1 MNASFDLVKMK
12 TKPFYILNFAVT
24 KLNMRFIFA
33 LILFQLFT
41 LISAQTAP
49 PTENAIVKESVQLDN
64 AYKAND
70 EYAIAKSY
78 EQLGNEYLKNGNYL
92 KAEEFYTK
100 AKLLYEKLKKKQD
113 KSRVSRLLAKSQ
125 EAQNKISQA
134 IKNYG
139 DAGNNSIPVAETPA
153 TNPIETSTEDV
164 EKQIPDKKDIN
175 GKLKKEE
182 SEFGYINKINLN
194 DANRLK
200 DNSNLDK
207 NIDLLENN
215 IKLLENEKAKN
226 PSIKSELGEAYQQLA
241 NIQIQQNNIPQAIE
255 SFNSAYNI
263 STTATGA
270 SSIGN
275 QLTDV
280 YVSSGQYDEAIKVQ
294 KKILERKDIQQNTD
308 LKIKQ
313 IQNLAEVY
321 LKNDNDEKAL
331 LLLQES
337 YDLSIKNH
345 KTKASKD
352 CIEAMAIIYQKRGN
366 TQKIIS
372 LYKQYLSNLEELIKN
387 DVDIVDT
394 KLIAIT
400 EEKIAQLEAEKKL
413 KDQLIRKK
421 NTFNYVLIFASTI
434 LFGLLLF
441 IIKTLNSI
449 KVKNKKIE
457 LQSLRREMNPH
468 FVFNSLNSI
477 NNYIAQ
483 NDELAANKYLS
494 AYSNL
499 MRSTM
504 ENSNKDFISLST
516 ELQLLKRYLDLEQ
529 LRFLDK
535 FNYTITVDENI
546 DCDTTEIPNMLVQPQ
561 VENAIWHGLRYK
573 ETKGLLQLS
582 FVLHDKQLLVKIQDD
597 GIGFTKSQLLK
608 TKNQQSHNSI
618 GIKNTLNRI
627 TLLNELYNK
636 KITYNSTELLKP
648 NEGTMVKICFD
659 I

>member
-1 MNASFDLVKMK
+1 
-12 TKPFYILNFAVT
+12 
-24 KLNMRFIFA
+24 MRFIIT
-33 LILFQLFT
+33 LILFQLLT
-41 LISAQTAP
+41 VIVAQTAP
-49 PTENAIVKESVQLDN
+49 PKENAIVKESVQLDN
-64 AYKAND
+64 AYKTND
-70 EYAIAKSY
+70 EYAMAKSY

-92 KAEEFYTK
+92 KAEEFYAK
-100 AKLLYEKLKKKQD
+100 AKLIYEKLKKKQD

-134 IKNYG
+134 IQNYE
-139 DAGNNSIPVAETPA
+139 DAGRDDFGIAETPSS
-153 TNPIETSTEDV
+153 NSNESNIEDI
-164 EKQIPDKKDIN
+164 EKPTTDKKDIN
-175 GKLKKEE
+175 GKLKQETA
-182 SEFGYINKINLN
+182 FGYFNQINLN
-194 DANRLK
+194 DVNRLK
-200 DNSNLDK
+200 NNSNLDK
-207 NIDLLENN
+207 NVDLLENN
-215 IKLLENEKAKN
+215 IKLLEDEKAKN
-226 PSIKSELGEAYQQLA
+226 PSIQTELGETYQQLG
-241 NIQIQQNNIPQAIE
+241 NIQMQQNNIPQAIE
-255 SFNSAYNI
+255 SYNNAYNTSI
-263 STTATGA
+263 TASGA

-275 QLTDV
+275 QLTNV
-280 YVSSGQYDEAIKVQ
+280 YISTGQFDEAIKVQ

-313 IQNLAEVY
+313 IQNLADVY
-321 LKNDNDEKAL
+321 LKNDDDEKAL

-337 YDLSIKNH
+337 YDIAIKNH

-372 LYKQYLSNLEELIKN
+372 LYKQYLSNLEDLINN

-434 LFGLLLF
+434 LLGLLLF

-449 KVKNKKIE
+449 KIKNKKIE

-516 ELQLLKRYLDLEQ
+516 ELELLKRYLDLEQ
-529 LRFLDK
+529 LRFSDK
-535 FNYTITVDENI
+535 FSYTISVDENI
-546 DCDTTEIPNMLVQPQ
+546 DCDTTEIPNMLIQPQ

-573 ETKGLLQLS
+573 ETKGLLQLD
-582 FVLHDKQLLVKIQDD
+582 FVLHNKQLLVKIQDD

-618 GIKNTLNRI
+618 GIKNTQNRI
-627 TLLNELYNK
+627 TLLNNLYSKNISYK
-636 KITYNSTELLKP
+636 TTELLPP
-648 NEGTMVKICFD
+648 NEGTVVKISFD

>member
-1 MNASFDLVKMK
+1 VNASFDLVKIK

-24 KLNMRFIFA
+24 KLNMRFIIT
-33 LILFQLFT
+33 LILFQLLT
-41 LISAQTAP
+41 VIVAQTAP
-49 PTENAIVKESVQLDN
+49 PKENAIVKESVQLDN
-64 AYKAND
+64 AYKTND

-92 KAEEFYTK
+92 KAEEFYAK
-100 AKLLYEKLKKKQD
+100 AKLIYEKLKKKQD

-134 IKNYG
+134 IQNYE
-139 DAGNNSIPVAETPA
+139 DAGSDDFGIAETPSS
-153 TNPIETSTEDV
+153 NSNESNIEDIQKPTT
-164 EKQIPDKKDIN
+164 DKKDIN
-175 GKLKKEE
+175 GKLKQETA
-182 SEFGYINKINLN
+182 FGYFNQINLN
-194 DANRLK
+194 DVNRLK
-200 DNSNLDK
+200 NNSNLDK
-207 NIDLLENN
+207 NVDLLENN
-215 IKLLENEKAKN
+215 IKLLEDEKAKN
-226 PSIKSELGEAYQQLA
+226 PSIQTELGETYQQLG
-241 NIQIQQNNIPQAIE
+241 NIQMQQNNIPQAIE
-255 SFNSAYNI
+255 SYNNAYNTSI
-263 STTATGA
+263 TASGA

-275 QLTDV
+275 QLTNV
-280 YVSSGQYDEAIKVQ
+280 YISTGQFDEAIKVQ

-313 IQNLAEVY
+313 IQNLADVY
-321 LKNDNDEKAL
+321 LKNDDDEKAL

-337 YDLSIKNH
+337 YDIAIKNH

-372 LYKQYLSNLEELIKN
+372 LYKQYLSNLEDLINN
-387 DVDIVDT
+387 DVEIVDS

-434 LFGLLLF
+434 LLGLLLF

-449 KVKNKKIE
+449 KIKNKKIE

-516 ELQLLKRYLDLEQ
+516 ELELLKRYLDLEQ
-529 LRFLDK
+529 LRFSDK
-535 FNYTITVDENI
+535 FSYTISVDENI
-546 DCDTTEIPNMLVQPQ
+546 DCDTIEIPNMLIQPQ

-573 ETKGLLQLS
+573 ETKGLLQLD
-582 FVLHDKQLLVKIQDD
+582 FVLHNKQLLIKIEDD

-618 GIKNTLNRI
+618 GIKNTKNRI
-627 TLLNELYNK
+627 TLLNNLYSKNISYK
-636 KITYNSTELLKP
+636 TTELLTP
-648 NEGTMVKICFD
+648 NEGTVVKISFD

>member
-1 MNASFDLVKMK
+1 
-12 TKPFYILNFAVT
+12 
-24 KLNMRFIFA
+24 MRFIIT
-33 LILFQLFT
+33 LILFQLLT
-41 LISAQTAP
+41 VVVAQTAP
-49 PTENAIVKESVQLDN
+49 PKENAIVKESVQLDN
-64 AYKAND
+64 AYKTND

-92 KAEEFYTK
+92 KAEEFYAK
-100 AKLLYEKLKKKQD
+100 AKLIYEKLKKKQD

-134 IKNYG
+134 IQNYE
-139 DAGNNSIPVAETPA
+139 DAGSDDFGIAETPSS
-153 TNPIETSTEDV
+153 NSNESNIEDI
-164 EKQIPDKKDIN
+164 EKPTTDKKDIN
-175 GKLKKEE
+175 GKLKQETA
-182 SEFGYINKINLN
+182 FGYFNQINLN
-194 DANRLK
+194 DVNRLK
-200 DNSNLDK
+200 NNSNLDK
-207 NIDLLENN
+207 NVDLLENN
-215 IKLLENEKAKN
+215 IKLLEDEKAKN
-226 PSIKSELGEAYQQLA
+226 PSIQTELGETYQQLG
-241 NIQIQQNNIPQAIE
+241 NIQMQQNNIPQAIE
-255 SFNSAYNI
+255 SYNNAYNTSI
-263 STTATGA
+263 TASGA

-275 QLTDV
+275 QLTNV
-280 YVSSGQYDEAIKVQ
+280 YISTGQFDEAIKVQ

-313 IQNLAEVY
+313 IQNLADVY
-321 LKNDNDEKAL
+321 LKNDDDEKAL

-337 YDLSIKNH
+337 YDIAIKNH

-372 LYKQYLSNLEELIKN
+372 LYKQYLSNLEDLINN
-387 DVDIVDT
+387 DVEIVDS

-434 LFGLLLF
+434 LLGLLLF

-449 KVKNKKIE
+449 KIKNKKIE

-516 ELQLLKRYLDLEQ
+516 ELELLKRYLDLEQ
-529 LRFLDK
+529 LRFSDK
-535 FNYTITVDENI
+535 FSYTISVDENI
-546 DCDTTEIPNMLVQPQ
+546 DCDTIEIPNMLIQPQ

-573 ETKGLLQLS
+573 ETKGLLQLD
-582 FVLHDKQLLVKIQDD
+582 FVLHNKQLLIKIEDD

-618 GIKNTLNRI
+618 GIKNTKNRI
-627 TLLNELYNK
+627 TLLNNLYSKNISYK
-636 KITYNSTELLKP
+636 TTELLTP
-648 NEGTMVKICFD
+648 NEGTVVKISFD

>member
-1 MNASFDLVKMK
+1 
-12 TKPFYILNFAVT
+12 
-24 KLNMRFIFA
+24 MRFIIT
-33 LILFQLFT
+33 LILFQLLT
-41 LISAQTAP
+41 VIVAQTAP
-49 PTENAIVKESVQLDN
+49 PKENAIVKESVQLDN
-64 AYKAND
+64 AYKTND
-70 EYAIAKSY
+70 EYAMAKSY

-92 KAEEFYTK
+92 KAEEFYAK
-100 AKLLYEKLKKKQD
+100 AKLIYEKLKKKQD

-134 IKNYG
+134 IQNYE
-139 DAGNNSIPVAETPA
+139 DAGSDDFGIAETPSS
-153 TNPIETSTEDV
+153 NSNESNIEDI
-164 EKQIPDKKDIN
+164 EKPTTDKKDIN
-175 GKLKKEE
+175 GKLKQETA
-182 SEFGYINKINLN
+182 FGYFNQINLN
-194 DANRLK
+194 DVNRLK
-200 DNSNLDK
+200 NNSNLDK
-207 NIDLLENN
+207 NVDLLENN
-215 IKLLENEKAKN
+215 IKLLEDEKAKN
-226 PSIKSELGEAYQQLA
+226 PSIQTELGETYQQLG
-241 NIQIQQNNIPQAIE
+241 NIQMQQNNIPQAIE
-255 SFNSAYNI
+255 SYNNAYNTSI
-263 STTATGA
+263 TASGA

-275 QLTDV
+275 QLTNV
-280 YVSSGQYDEAIKVQ
+280 YISTGQFDEAIKVQ

-313 IQNLAEVY
+313 IQNLADVY
-321 LKNDNDEKAL
+321 LKNDDDEKAL

-337 YDLSIKNH
+337 YDIAIKNH

-372 LYKQYLSNLEELIKN
+372 LYKQYLSNLEDLIKN
-387 DVDIVDT
+387 DVEIVDT

-434 LFGLLLF
+434 LLGLLLF

-449 KVKNKKIE
+449 KIKNKKIE

-516 ELQLLKRYLDLEQ
+516 ELELLKRYLDLEQ
-529 LRFLDK
+529 LRFSDK
-535 FNYTITVDENI
+535 FSYTISVDENI
-546 DCDTTEIPNMLVQPQ
+546 DCDTIEIPNMLIQPQ

-573 ETKGLLQLS
+573 ETKGLLQLD
-582 FVLHDKQLLVKIQDD
+582 FVLHNKQLLIKIEDD

-618 GIKNTLNRI
+618 GIKNTKNRI
-627 TLLNELYNK
+627 TLLNNLYSKNISYK
-636 KITYNSTELLKP
+636 TTELLPP
-648 NEGTMVKICFD
+648 NEGTVVKISFD

>member
-1 MNASFDLVKMK
+1 
-12 TKPFYILNFAVT
+12 
-24 KLNMRFIFA
+24 MRFIIT
-33 LILFQLFT
+33 LILFQLLT
-41 LISAQTAP
+41 VIVAQTAP
-49 PTENAIVKESVQLDN
+49 PKENAIVKESVQLDN
-64 AYKAND
+64 AYKTND

-92 KAEEFYTK
+92 KAEEFYAK
-100 AKLLYEKLKKKQD
+100 AKLIYEKLKKKQD

-134 IKNYG
+134 IQNYE
-139 DAGNNSIPVAETPA
+139 DAGSDDFGIAETPSS
-153 TNPIETSTEDV
+153 NSNESNIEDI
-164 EKQIPDKKDIN
+164 EKPTTDKKDIN
-175 GKLKKEE
+175 GKLKQETA
-182 SEFGYINKINLN
+182 FGYFNQINLN
-194 DANRLK
+194 DVNRLK
-200 DNSNLDK
+200 NNSNLDK
-207 NIDLLENN
+207 NVDLLENN
-215 IKLLENEKAKN
+215 IKLLEDEKAKN
-226 PSIKSELGEAYQQLA
+226 PSIQTELGETYQQLG
-241 NIQIQQNNIPQAIE
+241 NIQMQQNNIPQAIE
-255 SFNSAYNI
+255 SYNNAYNTSI
-263 STTATGA
+263 TASGA

-275 QLTDV
+275 QLTNV
-280 YVSSGQYDEAIKVQ
+280 YISTGQFDEAIKVQ

-313 IQNLAEVY
+313 IQNLADVY
-321 LKNDNDEKAL
+321 LKNDDDEKAL

-337 YDLSIKNH
+337 YDIAIKNH

-372 LYKQYLSNLEELIKN
+372 LYKQYLSNLEDLINN
-387 DVDIVDT
+387 DVEIVDS

-434 LFGLLLF
+434 LLGLLLF

-449 KVKNKKIE
+449 KIKNKKIE

-516 ELQLLKRYLDLEQ
+516 ELELLKRYLDLEQ
-529 LRFLDK
+529 LRFSDK
-535 FNYTITVDENI
+535 FSYTISVDENI
-546 DCDTTEIPNMLVQPQ
+546 DCDTIEIPNMLIQPQ

-573 ETKGLLQLS
+573 ETKGLLQLD
-582 FVLHDKQLLVKIQDD
+582 FVLHNKQLLIKIEDD

-618 GIKNTLNRI
+618 GIKNTKNRI
-627 TLLNELYNK
+627 TLLNNLYSKNISNK
-636 KITYNSTELLKP
+636 TTELLPP
-648 NEGTMVKICFD
+648 NEGTVVKISFD

>member
-1 MNASFDLVKMK
+1 
-12 TKPFYILNFAVT
+12 
-24 KLNMRFIFA
+24 MRFIIT
-33 LILFQLFT
+33 LILFQL
-41 LISAQTAP
+41 LIVVVAQTAP
-49 PTENAIVKESVQLDN
+49 PKENAIVKESVQLDN
-64 AYKAND
+64 AYKTND

-92 KAEEFYTK
+92 KAEEFYAK
-100 AKLLYEKLKKKQD
+100 AKLIYEKLKKKQD

-134 IKNYG
+134 IQNYE
-139 DAGNNSIPVAETPA
+139 DAGSDDFGIAETPSS
-153 TNPIETSTEDV
+153 NSNESNIEDI
-164 EKQIPDKKDIN
+164 EKPTTDKKDIN
-175 GKLKKEE
+175 GKLKQETA
-182 SEFGYINKINLN
+182 FGYFNQINLN
-194 DANRLK
+194 DVNRLK
-200 DNSNLDK
+200 NNSNLDK
-207 NIDLLENN
+207 NVDLLENN
-215 IKLLENEKAKN
+215 IKLLEDEKAKN
-226 PSIKSELGEAYQQLA
+226 PSIQTELGETYQQLG
-241 NIQIQQNNIPQAIE
+241 NIQMQQNNIPQAIE
-255 SFNSAYNI
+255 SYNNAYNTSI
-263 STTATGA
+263 TASGA

-275 QLTDV
+275 QLTNV
-280 YVSSGQYDEAIKVQ
+280 YISTGQFDEAIKVQ

-313 IQNLAEVY
+313 IQNLADVY
-321 LKNDNDEKAL
+321 LKNDDDEKAL

-337 YDLSIKNH
+337 YDIAIKNH

-372 LYKQYLSNLEELIKN
+372 LYKQYLSNLEDLINN
-387 DVDIVDT
+387 DVEIVDS

-434 LFGLLLF
+434 LLGLLLF

-449 KVKNKKIE
+449 KIKNKKIE

-516 ELQLLKRYLDLEQ
+516 ELELLKRYLDLEQ
-529 LRFLDK
+529 LRFSDK
-535 FNYTITVDENI
+535 FSYTISVDENI
-546 DCDTTEIPNMLVQPQ
+546 DCDTIEIPNMLIQPQ

-573 ETKGLLQLS
+573 ETKGLLQLD
-582 FVLHDKQLLVKIQDD
+582 FVLHNKQLLIKIEDD

-618 GIKNTLNRI
+618 GIKNTKNRI
-627 TLLNELYNK
+627 TLLNNLYSKNISYK
-636 KITYNSTELLKP
+636 TTELLTP
-648 NEGTMVKICFD
+648 NEGTVVKISFD

>member
-1 MNASFDLVKMK
+1 
-12 TKPFYILNFAVT
+12 
-24 KLNMRFIFA
+24 MRFIIT
-33 LILFQLFT
+33 LILFQLLT
-41 LISAQTAP
+41 VVVAQTAP
-49 PTENAIVKESVQLDN
+49 PKENAIVKESVQLDN
-64 AYKAND
+64 AYKTND

-92 KAEEFYTK
+92 KAEEFYAK
-100 AKLLYEKLKKKQD
+100 AKLIYEKLKKKQD

-134 IKNYG
+134 IQNYE
-139 DAGNNSIPVAETPA
+139 DAGSDDFGIAETPSS
-153 TNPIETSTEDV
+153 NSNESNIEDI
-164 EKQIPDKKDIN
+164 EKPTTDKKDIN
-175 GKLKKEE
+175 GKLKQETA
-182 SEFGYINKINLN
+182 FGYFNQINLN
-194 DANRLK
+194 DVNRLK
-200 DNSNLDK
+200 NNSNLDK
-207 NIDLLENN
+207 NVDLLENN
-215 IKLLENEKAKN
+215 IKLLEDEKAKN
-226 PSIKSELGEAYQQLA
+226 PSIQTELGETYQQLG
-241 NIQIQQNNIPQAIE
+241 NIQMQQNNIPQAIE
-255 SFNSAYNI
+255 SYNNAYNTSI
-263 STTATGA
+263 TASGA

-275 QLTDV
+275 QLTNV
-280 YVSSGQYDEAIKVQ
+280 YISTGQFDEAIKVQ

-313 IQNLAEVY
+313 IQNLADVY
-321 LKNDNDEKAL
+321 LKNDDDEKAL

-337 YDLSIKNH
+337 YDIAIKNH

-372 LYKQYLSNLEELIKN
+372 LYKQYLSNLEDLINN
-387 DVDIVDT
+387 DVEIVDT

-434 LFGLLLF
+434 LLGLLLF

-449 KVKNKKIE
+449 KIKNKKIE

-516 ELQLLKRYLDLEQ
+516 ELELLKRYLDLEQ
-529 LRFLDK
+529 LRFSDK
-535 FNYTITVDENI
+535 FSYTISVDENI
-546 DCDTTEIPNMLVQPQ
+546 DCDTIEIPNMLIQPQ

-573 ETKGLLQLS
+573 ETKGLLQLD
-582 FVLHDKQLLVKIQDD
+582 FVLHNKQLLIKIEDD

-618 GIKNTLNRI
+618 GIKNTQNRI
-627 TLLNELYNK
+627 TLLNNLYSKNISYK
-636 KITYNSTELLKP
+636 TTELLPP
-648 NEGTMVKICFD
+648 NEGTVVKISFD

>member
-1 MNASFDLVKMK
+1 
-12 TKPFYILNFAVT
+12 
-24 KLNMRFIFA
+24 MRFIIT
-33 LILFQLFT
+33 LILFQL
-41 LISAQTAP
+41 LIVVVAQTAP
-49 PTENAIVKESVQLDN
+49 PKENAIVKESVQLDN
-64 AYKAND
+64 AYKTND

-92 KAEEFYTK
+92 KAEEFYAK
-100 AKLLYEKLKKKQD
+100 AKLIYEKLKKKQD

-134 IKNYG
+134 IQNYE
-139 DAGNNSIPVAETPA
+139 DAGSDDFGIAETPSS
-153 TNPIETSTEDV
+153 NSNESNIEDIQKPTT
-164 EKQIPDKKDIN
+164 DKKDIN
-175 GKLKKEE
+175 GKLKQETA
-182 SEFGYINKINLN
+182 FGYFNQINLN
-194 DANRLK
+194 DVNRLK
-200 DNSNLDK
+200 NNSNLDK
-207 NIDLLENN
+207 NVDLLENN
-215 IKLLENEKAKN
+215 IKLLEDEKAKN
-226 PSIKSELGEAYQQLA
+226 PSIQTELGETYQQLG
-241 NIQIQQNNIPQAIE
+241 NIQMQQNNIPQAIE
-255 SFNSAYNI
+255 SYNNAYNTSI
-263 STTATGA
+263 TASGA

-275 QLTDV
+275 QLTNV
-280 YVSSGQYDEAIKVQ
+280 YISTGQFDEAIKVQ

-313 IQNLAEVY
+313 IQNLADVY
-321 LKNDNDEKAL
+321 LKNDDDEKAL

-337 YDLSIKNH
+337 YDIAIKNH

-372 LYKQYLSNLEELIKN
+372 LYKQYLSNLEDLINN
-387 DVDIVDT
+387 DVEIVDS

-434 LFGLLLF
+434 LLGLLLF

-449 KVKNKKIE
+449 KIKNKKIE

-516 ELQLLKRYLDLEQ
+516 ELELLKRYLDLEQ
-529 LRFLDK
+529 LRFSDK
-535 FNYTITVDENI
+535 FSYTISVDENI
-546 DCDTTEIPNMLVQPQ
+546 DCDTIEIPNMLIQPQ

-573 ETKGLLQLS
+573 ETKGLLQLD
-582 FVLHDKQLLVKIQDD
+582 FVLHNKQLLIKIEDD

-618 GIKNTLNRI
+618 GIKNTKNRI
-627 TLLNELYNK
+627 TLLNNLYSKNISYK
-636 KITYNSTELLKP
+636 TTELLTP
-648 NEGTMVKICFD
+648 NEGTVVKISFD

>member
-1 MNASFDLVKMK
+1 
-12 TKPFYILNFAVT
+12 
-24 KLNMRFIFA
+24 MRFIIT
-33 LILFQLFT
+33 LILFQLLT
-41 LISAQTAP
+41 VIVAQTAP
-49 PTENAIVKESVQLDN
+49 PKENAIVKESVQLDN
-64 AYKAND
+64 AYKTND

-92 KAEEFYTK
+92 KAEEFYAK
-100 AKLLYEKLKKKQD
+100 AKLIYEKLKKKQD

-134 IKNYG
+134 IQNYE
-139 DAGNNSIPVAETPA
+139 DAGSDDFGIAETPSS
-153 TNPIETSTEDV
+153 NSNESNIEDI
-164 EKQIPDKKDIN
+164 EKPTTDKKDIN
-175 GKLKKEE
+175 GKLKQETA
-182 SEFGYINKINLN
+182 FGYFNQINLN
-194 DANRLK
+194 DVNRLK
-200 DNSNLDK
+200 NNSNLDK
-207 NIDLLENN
+207 NVDLLENN
-215 IKLLENEKAKN
+215 IKLLEDEKAKN
-226 PSIKSELGEAYQQLA
+226 PSIQTELGETYQQLG
-241 NIQIQQNNIPQAIE
+241 NIQMQQNNIPQAIE
-255 SFNSAYNI
+255 SYNNAYNTSI
-263 STTATGA
+263 TASGA

-275 QLTDV
+275 QLTNV
-280 YVSSGQYDEAIKVQ
+280 YISTGQFDEAIKVQ

-313 IQNLAEVY
+313 IQNLADVY
-321 LKNDNDEKAL
+321 LKNDDDEKAL

-337 YDLSIKNH
+337 YDIAIKNH

-352 CIEAMAIIYQKRGN
+352 CIEAMAVIYQKRGN

-372 LYKQYLSNLEELIKN
+372 LYKQYLSNLEDLINN
-387 DVDIVDT
+387 DVEIVDS

-434 LFGLLLF
+434 LLGLLLF

-449 KVKNKKIE
+449 KIKNKKIE

-516 ELQLLKRYLDLEQ
+516 ELELLKRYLDLEQ
-529 LRFLDK
+529 LRFSDK
-535 FNYTITVDENI
+535 FSYTISVDENI
-546 DCDTTEIPNMLVQPQ
+546 DCDTIEIPNMLIQPQ

-573 ETKGLLQLS
+573 ETKGLLQLD
-582 FVLHDKQLLVKIQDD
+582 FVLHNKQLLIKIEDD

-618 GIKNTLNRI
+618 GIKNTKNRV
-627 TLLNELYNK
+627 TLLNNLYSKNISYK
-636 KITYNSTELLKP
+636 TTELLPP
-648 NEGTMVKICFD
+648 NEGTVVKISFD

>member
-1 MNASFDLVKMK
+1 
-12 TKPFYILNFAVT
+12 
-24 KLNMRFIFA
+24 MRFIIT
-33 LILFQLFT
+33 LILFQLLT
-41 LISAQTAP
+41 VIVAQTAP
-49 PTENAIVKESVQLDN
+49 PKENAIVKESVQLDN
-64 AYKAND
+64 AYKTND

-92 KAEEFYTK
+92 KAEEFYAK
-100 AKLLYEKLKKKQD
+100 AKSIYEKLKKKQD

-134 IKNYG
+134 IQNYE
-139 DAGNNSIPVAETPA
+139 DAGSDDFGIAETPSSNSNESNIEDIE
-153 TNPIETSTEDV
+153 NPTT
-164 EKQIPDKKDIN
+164 DKKDIN
-175 GKLKKEE
+175 GKLKQETA
-182 SEFGYINKINLN
+182 FGYFNQINLN
-194 DANRLK
+194 DVNRLK
-200 DNSNLDK
+200 NNSNLDK
-207 NIDLLENN
+207 NVDLLENN
-215 IKLLENEKAKN
+215 IKLLEDEKAKN
-226 PSIKSELGEAYQQLA
+226 PSIQTELGETYQQLG
-241 NIQIQQNNIPQAIE
+241 NIQMQQNNIPQAIE
-255 SFNSAYNI
+255 SYNNAYNTSI
-263 STTATGA
+263 TASGA

-275 QLTDV
+275 QLTNV
-280 YVSSGQYDEAIKVQ
+280 YISTGQFDEAIKVQ

-313 IQNLAEVY
+313 IQNLADVY
-321 LKNDNDEKAL
+321 LKNDDDEKAL

-337 YDLSIKNH
+337 YDIAIKNH

-352 CIEAMAIIYQKRGN
+352 CIEAMAVIYQKRGN

-372 LYKQYLSNLEELIKN
+372 LYKQYLSNLEDLINN
-387 DVDIVDT
+387 DVEIVDT

-434 LFGLLLF
+434 LLGLLLF

-449 KVKNKKIE
+449 KIKNKKIE

-516 ELQLLKRYLDLEQ
+516 ELELLKRYLDLEQ
-529 LRFLDK
+529 LRFSDK
-535 FNYTITVDENI
+535 FSYTISVDENI
-546 DCDTTEIPNMLVQPQ
+546 DCDTTEIPNMLIQPQ

-573 ETKGLLQLS
+573 ETKGLLQLD
-582 FVLHDKQLLVKIQDD
+582 FVLHNKQLLVKIQDD

-618 GIKNTLNRI
+618 GIKNTQNRI
-627 TLLNELYNK
+627 TLLNNLYSKNISYK
-636 KITYNSTELLKP
+636 TTELLPP
-648 NEGTMVKICFD
+648 NEGTVVKISFD

>member
-1 MNASFDLVKMK
+1 
-12 TKPFYILNFAVT
+12 
-24 KLNMRFIFA
+24 MRFIIT
-33 LILFQLFT
+33 LILFQLLT
-41 LISAQTAP
+41 VVVAQTAP
-49 PTENAIVKESVQLDN
+49 PKENAIVKESVQLDN
-64 AYKAND
+64 AYKTND

-92 KAEEFYTK
+92 KAEEFYAK
-100 AKLLYEKLKKKQD
+100 AKLIYEKLKKKQD

-134 IKNYG
+134 IQNYE
-139 DAGNNSIPVAETPA
+139 DAGSDDFGIAETPSS
-153 TNPIETSTEDV
+153 NSNESNIEDI
-164 EKQIPDKKDIN
+164 EKPTTDKKDIN
-175 GKLKKEE
+175 GKLKQETA
-182 SEFGYINKINLN
+182 FGYFNQINLN
-194 DANRLK
+194 DVNRLK
-200 DNSNLDK
+200 NNSNLDK
-207 NIDLLENN
+207 NVDLLENN
-215 IKLLENEKAKN
+215 IKLLEDEKAKN
-226 PSIKSELGEAYQQLA
+226 PSIQTELGETYQQLG
-241 NIQIQQNNIPQAIE
+241 NIQMQQNNIPQAIE
-255 SFNSAYNI
+255 SYNNAYNTSI
-263 STTATGA
+263 TASGA

-275 QLTDV
+275 QLTNV
-280 YVSSGQYDEAIKVQ
+280 YISTGQFDEAIKVQ

-313 IQNLAEVY
+313 IQNLADVY
-321 LKNDNDEKAL
+321 LKNDDDEKAL

-337 YDLSIKNH
+337 YDIAIKNH

-372 LYKQYLSNLEELIKN
+372 LYKQYLSNLEDLINN
-387 DVDIVDT
+387 DVEIVDS

-434 LFGLLLF
+434 LLGLLLF

-449 KVKNKKIE
+449 KIKNKKIE

-516 ELQLLKRYLDLEQ
+516 ELELLKRYLDLEQ
-529 LRFLDK
+529 LRFSDK
-535 FNYTITVDENI
+535 FSYTISVDENI
-546 DCDTTEIPNMLVQPQ
+546 DCDTIEIPNMLIQPQ

-573 ETKGLLQLS
+573 ETKGLLQLD
-582 FVLHDKQLLVKIQDD
+582 FVLHNKQLLIKIEDD

-618 GIKNTLNRI
+618 GIKNTKNRI
-627 TLLNELYNK
+627 TLLNNLYSKNISYK
-636 KITYNSTELLKP
+636 TTELLPP
-648 NEGTMVKICFD
+648 NEGTVVKISFD

>member
-1 MNASFDLVKMK
+1 MR
-12 TKPFYILNFAVT
+12 YIIT
-24 KLNMRFIFA
+24 
-33 LILFQLFT
+33 LILFQLLT
-41 LISAQTAP
+41 VVVAQTAP
-49 PTENAIVKESVQLDN
+49 PKENAIVKESVQLDN
-64 AYKAND
+64 AYKTND
-70 EYAIAKSY
+70 EYAMAKSY

-92 KAEEFYTK
+92 KAEEFYAK
-100 AKLLYEKLKKKQD
+100 AKLIYEKLKKKQD

-134 IKNYG
+134 IQNYE
-139 DAGNNSIPVAETPA
+139 DAGSDDFGIAETPSS
-153 TNPIETSTEDV
+153 NSNESNIEDI
-164 EKQIPDKKDIN
+164 EKPTTDKKDIN
-175 GKLKKEE
+175 GKLKQETA
-182 SEFGYINKINLN
+182 FGYFNQINLN
-194 DANRLK
+194 DVNRLK
-200 DNSNLDK
+200 NNSNLDK
-207 NIDLLENN
+207 NVDLLENN
-215 IKLLENEKAKN
+215 IKLLEDEKAKN
-226 PSIKSELGEAYQQLA
+226 PSIQTELGETYQQLG
-241 NIQIQQNNIPQAIE
+241 NIQMQQNNIPQAIE
-255 SFNSAYNI
+255 SYNNAYNTSI
-263 STTATGA
+263 TASGA

-275 QLTDV
+275 QLTNV
-280 YVSSGQYDEAIKVQ
+280 YISTGQFDEAIKVQ

-313 IQNLAEVY
+313 IQNLADVY
-321 LKNDNDEKAL
+321 LKNDDDEKAL

-337 YDLSIKNH
+337 YDIAIKNH

-372 LYKQYLSNLEELIKN
+372 LYKQYLSNLEDLINN
-387 DVDIVDT
+387 DVEIVDS

-434 LFGLLLF
+434 LLGLLLF

-449 KVKNKKIE
+449 KIKNKKIE

-516 ELQLLKRYLDLEQ
+516 ELELLKRYLDLEQ
-529 LRFLDK
+529 LRFSDK
-535 FNYTITVDENI
+535 FSYTISVDENI
-546 DCDTTEIPNMLVQPQ
+546 DCDTIEIPNMLIQPQ

-573 ETKGLLQLS
+573 ETKGLLQLD
-582 FVLHDKQLLVKIQDD
+582 FVLHNKQLLIKIEDD

-618 GIKNTLNRI
+618 GIKNTQNRI
-627 TLLNELYNK
+627 TLLNNLYSKNISYK
-636 KITYNSTELLKP
+636 TTELLPP
-648 NEGTMVKICFD
+648 NEGTVVKISFD

>member
-1 MNASFDLVKMK
+1 
-12 TKPFYILNFAVT
+12 
-24 KLNMRFIFA
+24 MRFIIT
-33 LILFQLFT
+33 LILFQLLT
-41 LISAQTAP
+41 VIVAQTAP
-49 PTENAIVKESVQLDN
+49 PKENAIVKESVQLDN
-64 AYKAND
+64 AYKTND

-92 KAEEFYTK
+92 KAEEFYAK
-100 AKLLYEKLKKKQD
+100 AKLIYEKLKKKQD

-134 IKNYG
+134 IQNYE
-139 DAGNNSIPVAETPA
+139 DAGSDDFGIAETPSS
-153 TNPIETSTEDV
+153 NSNESNIEDI
-164 EKQIPDKKDIN
+164 EKPTTDKKDIN
-175 GKLKKEE
+175 GKLKQETA
-182 SEFGYINKINLN
+182 FGYFNQINLN
-194 DANRLK
+194 DVNRLK
-200 DNSNLDK
+200 NNSNLDK
-207 NIDLLENN
+207 NVDLLENN
-215 IKLLENEKAKN
+215 IKLLEDEKAKN
-226 PSIKSELGEAYQQLA
+226 PSIQTELGETYQQLG
-241 NIQIQQNNIPQAIE
+241 NIQMQQNNIPQAIE
-255 SFNSAYNI
+255 SYNNAYNTSI
-263 STTATGA
+263 TASGA

-275 QLTDV
+275 QLTNV
-280 YVSSGQYDEAIKVQ
+280 YISTGQFDEAIKVQ

-313 IQNLAEVY
+313 IQNLADVY
-321 LKNDNDEKAL
+321 LKNDDDEKAL

-337 YDLSIKNH
+337 YDIAIKNH

-372 LYKQYLSNLEELIKN
+372 LYKQYLSNLEDLINN
-387 DVDIVDT
+387 DVEIVDT

-434 LFGLLLF
+434 LLGLLLF

-449 KVKNKKIE
+449 KIKNKKIE

-516 ELQLLKRYLDLEQ
+516 ELELLKRYLDLEQ
-529 LRFLDK
+529 LRFSDK
-535 FNYTITVDENI
+535 FSYTISVDENI
-546 DCDTTEIPNMLVQPQ
+546 DCDTIEIPNMLIQPQ

-573 ETKGLLQLS
+573 ETKGLLQLD
-582 FVLHDKQLLVKIQDD
+582 FVLHNKQLLIKIEDD

-618 GIKNTLNRI
+618 GIKNTKNRI
-627 TLLNELYNK
+627 TLLNNLYSKNISYK
-636 KITYNSTELLKP
+636 TTELLPP
-648 NEGTMVKICFD
+648 NEGTVVKISFD

>member
-1 MNASFDLVKMK
+1 
-12 TKPFYILNFAVT
+12 
-24 KLNMRFIFA
+24 MRFIIT
-33 LILFQLFT
+33 LILFQLLT
-41 LISAQTAP
+41 VIVAQTAP
-49 PTENAIVKESVQLDN
+49 PKENAIVKESVQLDN
-64 AYKAND
+64 AYKTND

-92 KAEEFYTK
+92 KAEEFYAK
-100 AKLLYEKLKKKQD
+100 AKLIYEKLKKKQD

-134 IKNYG
+134 IQNYE
-139 DAGNNSIPVAETPA
+139 DAGSDDFGIAETPSS
-153 TNPIETSTEDV
+153 NSNESNIEDI
-164 EKQIPDKKDIN
+164 EKPTTDKKDIN
-175 GKLKKEE
+175 GKLKQETA
-182 SEFGYINKINLN
+182 FGYFNQINLN
-194 DANRLK
+194 DVNRLK
-200 DNSNLDK
+200 NNSNLDK
-207 NIDLLENN
+207 NVDLLENN
-215 IKLLENEKAKN
+215 IKLLEDEKAKN
-226 PSIKSELGEAYQQLA
+226 PSIQTELGETYQQLG
-241 NIQIQQNNIPQAIE
+241 NIQMQQNNIPQAIE
-255 SFNSAYNI
+255 SYNNAYNTSI
-263 STTATGA
+263 TASGA

-275 QLTDV
+275 QLTNV
-280 YVSSGQYDEAIKVQ
+280 YISTGQFDEAIKVQ

-313 IQNLAEVY
+313 IQNLADVY
-321 LKNDNDEKAL
+321 LKNDDDEKAL

-337 YDLSIKNH
+337 YDIAIKNH

-352 CIEAMAIIYQKRGN
+352 CIEAMAVIYQKRGN

-372 LYKQYLSNLEELIKN
+372 LYKQYLSNLEDLINN
-387 DVDIVDT
+387 DVEIVDS

-434 LFGLLLF
+434 LLGLLLF

-449 KVKNKKIE
+449 KIKNKKIE

-516 ELQLLKRYLDLEQ
+516 ELELLKRYLDLEQ
-529 LRFLDK
+529 LRFSDK
-535 FNYTITVDENI
+535 FSYTISVDENI
-546 DCDTTEIPNMLVQPQ
+546 DCDTIEIPNMLIQPQ

-573 ETKGLLQLS
+573 ETKGLLQLD
-582 FVLHDKQLLVKIQDD
+582 FVLHNKQLLIKIEDD

-618 GIKNTLNRI
+618 GIKNTKNRI
-627 TLLNELYNK
+627 TLLNNLYSKNISYK
-636 KITYNSTELLKP
+636 TTELLPP
-648 NEGTMVKICFD
+648 NEGTVVKISFD

>member
-1 MNASFDLVKMK
+1 
-12 TKPFYILNFAVT
+12 
-24 KLNMRFIFA
+24 MRFIIT
-33 LILFQLFT
+33 LILFQLLT
-41 LISAQTAP
+41 VVVAQTAP
-49 PTENAIVKESVQLDN
+49 PKENAIVKESVQLDN
-64 AYKAND
+64 AYKTND
-70 EYAIAKSY
+70 EYAMAKSY

-92 KAEEFYTK
+92 KAEEFYAK
-100 AKLLYEKLKKKQD
+100 AKLIYEKLKKKQD

-134 IKNYG
+134 IQNYE
-139 DAGNNSIPVAETPA
+139 DAGSDDFGIAETPSS
-153 TNPIETSTEDV
+153 NSNESNIEDI
-164 EKQIPDKKDIN
+164 EKPTTDKKDIN
-175 GKLKKEE
+175 GKLKQETA
-182 SEFGYINKINLN
+182 FGYFNQINLN
-194 DANRLK
+194 DVNRLK
-200 DNSNLDK
+200 NNSNLDK
-207 NIDLLENN
+207 NVDLLENN
-215 IKLLENEKAKN
+215 IKLLEDEKAKN
-226 PSIKSELGEAYQQLA
+226 PSIQTELGETYQQLG
-241 NIQIQQNNIPQAIE
+241 NIQMQQNNIPQAIE
-255 SFNSAYNI
+255 SYNNAYNTSI
-263 STTATGA
+263 TASGA

-275 QLTDV
+275 QLTNV
-280 YVSSGQYDEAIKVQ
+280 YISTGQFDEAIKVQ

-313 IQNLAEVY
+313 IQNLADVY
-321 LKNDNDEKAL
+321 LKNDDDEKAL

-337 YDLSIKNH
+337 YDIAIKNH

-372 LYKQYLSNLEELIKN
+372 LYKQYLSNLEDLINN

-434 LFGLLLF
+434 LLGLLLF

-449 KVKNKKIE
+449 KIKNKKIE

-516 ELQLLKRYLDLEQ
+516 ELELLKRYLDLEQ
-529 LRFLDK
+529 LRFSDK
-535 FNYTITVDENI
+535 FSYTISVDENI
-546 DCDTTEIPNMLVQPQ
+546 DCDTTEIPNMLIQPQ

-573 ETKGLLQLS
+573 ETKGLLQLD
-582 FVLHDKQLLVKIQDD
+582 FVLHNKQLLIKIEDD

-618 GIKNTLNRI
+618 GIKNTQNRI
-627 TLLNELYNK
+627 TLLNNLYSKNISYK
-636 KITYNSTELLKP
+636 TTELLPP
-648 NEGTMVKICFD
+648 NEGTVVKISFD

>member
-1 MNASFDLVKMK
+1 
-12 TKPFYILNFAVT
+12 
-24 KLNMRFIFA
+24 MRFIIT
-33 LILFQLFT
+33 LILFQLLT
-41 LISAQTAP
+41 VVVAQTAP
-49 PTENAIVKESVQLDN
+49 PKENAIVKESVQLDN
-64 AYKAND
+64 AYKTND

-92 KAEEFYTK
+92 KAEEFYAK
-100 AKLLYEKLKKKQD
+100 AKLIYEKLKKKQD

-134 IKNYG
+134 IQNYE
-139 DAGNNSIPVAETPA
+139 DAGSDDFGIAETPSS
-153 TNPIETSTEDV
+153 NSNESNIEDI
-164 EKQIPDKKDIN
+164 EKPTTDKKDIN
-175 GKLKKEE
+175 GKLKQETA
-182 SEFGYINKINLN
+182 FGYFNQINLN
-194 DANRLK
+194 DVNRLK
-200 DNSNLDK
+200 NNSNLDK
-207 NIDLLENN
+207 NVDLLENN
-215 IKLLENEKAKN
+215 IKLLEDEKAKN
-226 PSIKSELGEAYQQLA
+226 PSIQTELGETYQQLG
-241 NIQIQQNNIPQAIE
+241 NIQMQQNNIPQAIE
-255 SFNSAYNI
+255 SYNNAYNTSI
-263 STTATGA
+263 TASGA

-275 QLTDV
+275 QLTNV
-280 YVSSGQYDEAIKVQ
+280 YISTGQFDEAIKVQ

-313 IQNLAEVY
+313 IQNLADVY
-321 LKNDNDEKAL
+321 LKNDDDEKAL

-337 YDLSIKNH
+337 YDIAIKNH

-352 CIEAMAIIYQKRGN
+352 CIEAMAVIYQKRGN

-372 LYKQYLSNLEELIKN
+372 LYKQYLSNLEDLINN
-387 DVDIVDT
+387 DVEIVDT

-449 KVKNKKIE
+449 KIKNKKIE

-516 ELQLLKRYLDLEQ
+516 ELELLKRYLDLEQ
-529 LRFLDK
+529 LRFSDK
-535 FNYTITVDENI
+535 FSYTISVDENI
-546 DCDTTEIPNMLVQPQ
+546 DCDTIEIPNMLIQPQ

-573 ETKGLLQLS
+573 ETKGLLQLD
-582 FVLHDKQLLVKIQDD
+582 FVLHNKQLLIKIEDD

-618 GIKNTLNRI
+618 GIKNTKNRV
-627 TLLNELYNK
+627 TLLNNLYSKNISYK
-636 KITYNSTELLKP
+636 TTELLTP
-648 NEGTMVKICFD
+648 NEGTVVKISFD

>member
-1 MNASFDLVKMK
+1 MK

-24 KLNMRFIFA
+24 KLNMRFIIT
-33 LILFQLFT
+33 LILFQLLT
-41 LISAQTAP
+41 VIVAQTAP
-49 PTENAIVKESVQLDN
+49 PKENAIVKESVQLDN
-64 AYKAND
+64 AYKTND

-92 KAEEFYTK
+92 KAEEFYAK
-100 AKLLYEKLKKKQD
+100 AKLIYEKLKKKQD

-134 IKNYG
+134 IQNYE
-139 DAGNNSIPVAETPA
+139 DAGSDDFGIAETPSS
-153 TNPIETSTEDV
+153 NSNESNIEDI
-164 EKQIPDKKDIN
+164 EKPTTDKKDIN
-175 GKLKKEE
+175 GKLKQETA
-182 SEFGYINKINLN
+182 FGYFNQINLN
-194 DANRLK
+194 DVNRLK
-200 DNSNLDK
+200 NNSNLDK
-207 NIDLLENN
+207 NVDLLENN
-215 IKLLENEKAKN
+215 IKLLEDEKAKN
-226 PSIKSELGEAYQQLA
+226 PSIQTELGETYQQLG
-241 NIQIQQNNIPQAIE
+241 NIQMQQNNIPQAIE
-255 SFNSAYNI
+255 SYNNAYNTSI
-263 STTATGA
+263 TASGA

-275 QLTDV
+275 QLTNV
-280 YVSSGQYDEAIKVQ
+280 YISTGQFDEAIKVQ

-313 IQNLAEVY
+313 IQNLADVY
-321 LKNDNDEKAL
+321 LKNDDDEKAL

-337 YDLSIKNH
+337 YDIAIKNH

-372 LYKQYLSNLEELIKN
+372 LYKQYLSNLEDLINN
-387 DVDIVDT
+387 DVEIVDS

-434 LFGLLLF
+434 LLGLLLF

-449 KVKNKKIE
+449 KIKNKKIE

-516 ELQLLKRYLDLEQ
+516 ELELLKRYLDLEQ
-529 LRFLDK
+529 LRFSDK
-535 FNYTITVDENI
+535 FSYTISVDENI
-546 DCDTTEIPNMLVQPQ
+546 DCDTIEIPNMLIQPQ

-573 ETKGLLQLS
+573 ETKGLLQLD
-582 FVLHDKQLLVKIQDD
+582 FVLHNKQLLIKIEDD

-618 GIKNTLNRI
+618 GIKNTKNRI
-627 TLLNELYNK
+627 TLLNNLYSKNISYK
-636 KITYNSTELLKP
+636 TTELLPP
-648 NEGTMVKICFD
+648 NEGTVVKISFD

>member
-1 MNASFDLVKMK
+1 MR
-12 TKPFYILNFAVT
+12 YIIT
-24 KLNMRFIFA
+24 
-33 LILFQLFT
+33 LILFQLLT
-41 LISAQTAP
+41 VVVAQTAP
-49 PTENAIVKESVQLDN
+49 PKENAIVKESVQLDN
-64 AYKAND
+64 AYKTND

-92 KAEEFYTK
+92 KAEEFYAK
-100 AKLLYEKLKKKQD
+100 AKLIYEKLKKKQD

-134 IKNYG
+134 IQNYE
-139 DAGNNSIPVAETPA
+139 DAGSDDFGIAETPSS
-153 TNPIETSTEDV
+153 NSNESNIEDI
-164 EKQIPDKKDIN
+164 EKPTTDKKDIN
-175 GKLKKEE
+175 GKLKQETA
-182 SEFGYINKINLN
+182 FGYFNQINLN
-194 DANRLK
+194 DVNRLK
-200 DNSNLDK
+200 NNSNLDK
-207 NIDLLENN
+207 NVDLLENN
-215 IKLLENEKAKN
+215 IKLLEDEKAKN
-226 PSIKSELGEAYQQLA
+226 PSIQTELGETYQQLG
-241 NIQIQQNNIPQAIE
+241 NIQMQQNNIPQAIE
-255 SFNSAYNI
+255 SYNNAYNTSI
-263 STTATGA
+263 TASGA

-275 QLTDV
+275 QLTNV
-280 YVSSGQYDEAIKVQ
+280 YISTGQFDEAIKVQ

-313 IQNLAEVY
+313 IQNLADVY
-321 LKNDNDEKAL
+321 LKNDDDEKAL

-337 YDLSIKNH
+337 YDIAIKNH

-372 LYKQYLSNLEELIKN
+372 LYKQYLSNLEDLINN
-387 DVDIVDT
+387 DVEIVDT

-434 LFGLLLF
+434 LLGLLLF

-449 KVKNKKIE
+449 KIKNKKIE

-516 ELQLLKRYLDLEQ
+516 ELELLKRYLDLEQ
-529 LRFLDK
+529 LRFSDK
-535 FNYTITVDENI
+535 FSYTISVDENI
-546 DCDTTEIPNMLVQPQ
+546 DCDTIEIPNMLIQPQ

-573 ETKGLLQLS
+573 ETKGLLQLD
-582 FVLHDKQLLVKIQDD
+582 FVLHNKQLLIKIEDD

-618 GIKNTLNRI
+618 GIKNTQNRI
-627 TLLNELYNK
+627 TLLNNLYSKNISYK
-636 KITYNSTELLKP
+636 TTELLPP
-648 NEGTMVKICFD
+648 NEGTVVKISFD

>member
-1 MNASFDLVKMK
+1 MK

-24 KLNMRFIFA
+24 KLNMRFIIT
-33 LILFQLFT
+33 LILFQLLT
-41 LISAQTAP
+41 VVVAQTAP
-49 PTENAIVKESVQLDN
+49 PKENAIVKESVQLDN
-64 AYKAND
+64 AYKTND

-92 KAEEFYTK
+92 KAEEFYAK
-100 AKLLYEKLKKKQD
+100 AKLIYEKLKKKQD

-134 IKNYG
+134 IQNYE
-139 DAGNNSIPVAETPA
+139 DAGSDDFGIAETPSS
-153 TNPIETSTEDV
+153 NSNESNIEDI
-164 EKQIPDKKDIN
+164 EKPTTDKKDIN
-175 GKLKKEE
+175 GKLKQETA
-182 SEFGYINKINLN
+182 FGYFNQINLN
-194 DANRLK
+194 DVNRLK
-200 DNSNLDK
+200 NNSNLDK
-207 NIDLLENN
+207 NVDLLENN
-215 IKLLENEKAKN
+215 IKLLEDEKAKN
-226 PSIKSELGEAYQQLA
+226 PSIQTELGETYQQLG
-241 NIQIQQNNIPQAIE
+241 NIQMQQNNIPQAIE
-255 SFNSAYNI
+255 SYNNAYNTSI
-263 STTATGA
+263 TASGA

-275 QLTDV
+275 QLTNV
-280 YVSSGQYDEAIKVQ
+280 YISTGQFDEAIKVQ

-313 IQNLAEVY
+313 IQNLADVY
-321 LKNDNDEKAL
+321 LKNDDDEKAL

-337 YDLSIKNH
+337 YDIAIKNH

-372 LYKQYLSNLEELIKN
+372 LYKQYLSNLEDLINN
-387 DVDIVDT
+387 DVEIVDS

-434 LFGLLLF
+434 LLGLLLF

-449 KVKNKKIE
+449 KIKNKKIE

-516 ELQLLKRYLDLEQ
+516 ELELLKRYLDLEQ
-529 LRFLDK
+529 LRFSDK
-535 FNYTITVDENI
+535 FSYTISVDENI
-546 DCDTTEIPNMLVQPQ
+546 DCDTIEIPNMLIQPQ

-573 ETKGLLQLS
+573 ETKGLLQLD
-582 FVLHDKQLLVKIQDD
+582 FVLHNKQLLIKIEDD

-618 GIKNTLNRI
+618 GIKNTKNRV
-627 TLLNELYNK
+627 TLLNNLYSKNISYK
-636 KITYNSTELLKP
+636 TTELLTP
-648 NEGTMVKICFD
+648 NEGTVVKISFD

>member
-1 MNASFDLVKMK
+1 
-12 TKPFYILNFAVT
+12 
-24 KLNMRFIFA
+24 MRFIIT
-33 LILFQLFT
+33 LILFQLLT
-41 LISAQTAP
+41 VVVAQTAP
-49 PTENAIVKESVQLDN
+49 PKENAIVKESVQLDN
-64 AYKAND
+64 AYKTND

-92 KAEEFYTK
+92 KAEEFYAK
-100 AKLLYEKLKKKQD
+100 AKLIYEKLKKKQD

-134 IKNYG
+134 IQNYE
-139 DAGNNSIPVAETPA
+139 DAGSDDFGIAETPSS
-153 TNPIETSTEDV
+153 NSNESNIEDI
-164 EKQIPDKKDIN
+164 EKPTTDKKDIN
-175 GKLKKEE
+175 GKLKQETA
-182 SEFGYINKINLN
+182 FGYFNQINLN
-194 DANRLK
+194 DVNRLK
-200 DNSNLDK
+200 NNSNLDK
-207 NIDLLENN
+207 NVDLLENN
-215 IKLLENEKAKN
+215 IKLLEDEKAKN
-226 PSIKSELGEAYQQLA
+226 PSIQTELGETYQQLG
-241 NIQIQQNNIPQAIE
+241 NIQMQQNNIPQAIE
-255 SFNSAYNI
+255 SYNNAYNTSI
-263 STTATGA
+263 TASGA

-275 QLTDV
+275 QLTNV
-280 YVSSGQYDEAIKVQ
+280 YISTGQFDEAIKVQ

-313 IQNLAEVY
+313 IQNLADVY
-321 LKNDNDEKAL
+321 LKNDDDEKAL

-337 YDLSIKNH
+337 YDIAIKNH

-372 LYKQYLSNLEELIKN
+372 LYKQYLSNLEDLIKN
-387 DVDIVDT
+387 DVEIVDT

-434 LFGLLLF
+434 LLGLLLF

-449 KVKNKKIE
+449 KIKNKKIE

-516 ELQLLKRYLDLEQ
+516 ELELLKRYLDLEQ
-529 LRFLDK
+529 LRFSDK
-535 FNYTITVDENI
+535 FSYTISVDENI
-546 DCDTTEIPNMLVQPQ
+546 DCDTIEIPNMLIQPQ

-573 ETKGLLQLS
+573 ETKGLLQLD
-582 FVLHDKQLLVKIQDD
+582 FVLHNKQLLIKIEDD

-618 GIKNTLNRI
+618 GIKNTQNRI
-627 TLLNELYNK
+627 TLLNNLYSKNISYK
-636 KITYNSTELLKP
+636 TTELLPP
-648 NEGTMVKICFD
+648 NEGTVVKISFD

>member
-1 MNASFDLVKMK
+1 MK

-24 KLNMRFIFA
+24 KLNMRFIIT
-33 LILFQLFT
+33 LILFQLLT
-41 LISAQTAP
+41 VVVAQTAP
-49 PTENAIVKESVQLDN
+49 PKENAIVKESVQLDN
-64 AYKAND
+64 AYKTND

-92 KAEEFYTK
+92 KAEEFYAK
-100 AKLLYEKLKKKQD
+100 AKLIYEKLKKKQD

-134 IKNYG
+134 IQNYE
-139 DAGNNSIPVAETPA
+139 DAGSDDFGIAETPSS
-153 TNPIETSTEDV
+153 NSNESNIEDI
-164 EKQIPDKKDIN
+164 EKPTTDKKDIN
-175 GKLKKEE
+175 GKLKQETA
-182 SEFGYINKINLN
+182 FGYFNQINLN
-194 DANRLK
+194 DVNRLK
-200 DNSNLDK
+200 NNSNLDK
-207 NIDLLENN
+207 NVDLLENN
-215 IKLLENEKAKN
+215 IKLLEDEKAKN
-226 PSIKSELGEAYQQLA
+226 PSIQTELGETYQQLG
-241 NIQIQQNNIPQAIE
+241 NIQMQQNNIPQAIE
-255 SFNSAYNI
+255 SYNNAYNTSI
-263 STTATGA
+263 TASGA

-275 QLTDV
+275 QLTNV
-280 YVSSGQYDEAIKVQ
+280 YISTGQFDEAIKVQ

-313 IQNLAEVY
+313 IQNLADVY
-321 LKNDNDEKAL
+321 LKNDDDEKAL

-337 YDLSIKNH
+337 YDIAIKNH

-372 LYKQYLSNLEELIKN
+372 LYKQYLSNLEDLIKN
-387 DVDIVDT
+387 DVEIVDT

-434 LFGLLLF
+434 LLGLLLF

-449 KVKNKKIE
+449 KIKNKKIE

-516 ELQLLKRYLDLEQ
+516 ELELLKRYLDLEQ
-529 LRFLDK
+529 LRFSDK
-535 FNYTITVDENI
+535 FSYTISVDENI
-546 DCDTTEIPNMLVQPQ
+546 DCDTIEIPNMLIQPQ

-573 ETKGLLQLS
+573 ETKGLLQLD
-582 FVLHDKQLLVKIQDD
+582 FVLHNKQLLIKIEDD

-618 GIKNTLNRI
+618 GIKNTQNRI
-627 TLLNELYNK
+627 TLLNNLYSKNISYK
-636 KITYNSTELLKP
+636 TTELLPP
-648 NEGTMVKICFD
+648 NEGTVVKISFD

>member
-1 MNASFDLVKMK
+1 
-12 TKPFYILNFAVT
+12 
-24 KLNMRFIFA
+24 MRFIIT
-33 LILFQLFT
+33 LILFQLLT
-41 LISAQTAP
+41 VIVAQTAP
-49 PTENAIVKESVQLDN
+49 PKENAIVKESVQLDN
-64 AYKAND
+64 AYKTND

-92 KAEEFYTK
+92 KAEEFYAK
-100 AKLLYEKLKKKQD
+100 AKLIYEKLKKKQD

-134 IKNYG
+134 IQNYE
-139 DAGNNSIPVAETPA
+139 DAGSDDFGIAETPSS
-153 TNPIETSTEDV
+153 NSNESNIEDIQKPTT
-164 EKQIPDKKDIN
+164 DKKDIN
-175 GKLKKEE
+175 GKLKQETA
-182 SEFGYINKINLN
+182 FGYFNQINLN
-194 DANRLK
+194 DVNRLK
-200 DNSNLDK
+200 NNSNLDK
-207 NIDLLENN
+207 NVDLLENN
-215 IKLLENEKAKN
+215 IKLLEDEKAKN
-226 PSIKSELGEAYQQLA
+226 PSIQTELGETYQQLG
-241 NIQIQQNNIPQAIE
+241 NIQMQQNNIPQAIE
-255 SFNSAYNI
+255 SYNNAYNTSI
-263 STTATGA
+263 TASGA

-275 QLTDV
+275 QLTNV
-280 YVSSGQYDEAIKVQ
+280 YISTGQFDEAIKVQ

-313 IQNLAEVY
+313 IQNLADVY
-321 LKNDNDEKAL
+321 LKNDDDEKAL

-337 YDLSIKNH
+337 YDIAIKNH

-372 LYKQYLSNLEELIKN
+372 LYKQYLSNLEDLINN
-387 DVDIVDT
+387 DVEIVDS

-434 LFGLLLF
+434 LLGLLLF

-449 KVKNKKIE
+449 KIKNKKIE

-516 ELQLLKRYLDLEQ
+516 ELELLKRYLDLEQ
-529 LRFLDK
+529 LRFSDK
-535 FNYTITVDENI
+535 FSYTISVDENI
-546 DCDTTEIPNMLVQPQ
+546 DCDTIEIPNMLIQPQ

-573 ETKGLLQLS
+573 ETKGLLQLD
-582 FVLHDKQLLVKIQDD
+582 FVLHNKQLLIKIEDD

-618 GIKNTLNRI
+618 GIKNTKNRI
-627 TLLNELYNK
+627 TLLNNLYSKNISYK
-636 KITYNSTELLKP
+636 TTELLTP
-648 NEGTMVKICFD
+648 NEGTVVKISFD

>member
-1 MNASFDLVKMK
+1 MK

-24 KLNMRFIFA
+24 KLNMRFIIT
-33 LILFQLFT
+33 LILFQLLT
-41 LISAQTAP
+41 VIVAQTAP
-49 PTENAIVKESVQLDN
+49 PKENAIVKESVQLDN
-64 AYKAND
+64 AYKTND

-92 KAEEFYTK
+92 KAEEFYAK
-100 AKLLYEKLKKKQD
+100 AKLIYEKLKKKQD

-134 IKNYG
+134 IQNYE
-139 DAGNNSIPVAETPA
+139 DAGSDDFGIAETPSS
-153 TNPIETSTEDV
+153 NSNESNIEDIQKPTT
-164 EKQIPDKKDIN
+164 DKKDIN
-175 GKLKKEE
+175 GKLKQETA
-182 SEFGYINKINLN
+182 FGYFNQINLN
-194 DANRLK
+194 DVNRLK
-200 DNSNLDK
+200 NNSNLDK
-207 NIDLLENN
+207 NVDLLENN
-215 IKLLENEKAKN
+215 IKLLEDEKAKN
-226 PSIKSELGEAYQQLA
+226 PSIQTELGETYQQLG
-241 NIQIQQNNIPQAIE
+241 NIQMQQNNIPQAIE
-255 SFNSAYNI
+255 SYNNAYNTSI
-263 STTATGA
+263 TASGA

-275 QLTDV
+275 QLTNV
-280 YVSSGQYDEAIKVQ
+280 YISTGQFDEAIKVQ

-313 IQNLAEVY
+313 IQNLADVY
-321 LKNDNDEKAL
+321 LKNDDDEKAL

-337 YDLSIKNH
+337 YDIAIKNH

-372 LYKQYLSNLEELIKN
+372 LYKQYLSNLEDLINN
-387 DVDIVDT
+387 DVEIVDT

-434 LFGLLLF
+434 LLGLLLF

-449 KVKNKKIE
+449 KIKNKKIE

-516 ELQLLKRYLDLEQ
+516 ELELLKRYLDLEQ
-529 LRFLDK
+529 LRFSDK
-535 FNYTITVDENI
+535 FSYTISVDENI
-546 DCDTTEIPNMLVQPQ
+546 DCDTIEIPNMLIQPQ

-573 ETKGLLQLS
+573 ETKGLLQLD
-582 FVLHDKQLLVKIQDD
+582 FVLHNKQLLIKIEDD

-618 GIKNTLNRI
+618 GIKNTKNRI
-627 TLLNELYNK
+627 TLLNNLYSKNISYK
-636 KITYNSTELLKP
+636 TTELLTP
-648 NEGTMVKICFD
+648 NEGTVVKISFD

>member
-1 MNASFDLVKMK
+1 
-12 TKPFYILNFAVT
+12 
-24 KLNMRFIFA
+24 MRFIIT
-33 LILFQLFT
+33 LILFQLLT
-41 LISAQTAP
+41 VVVAQTAP
-49 PTENAIVKESVQLDN
+49 PKENAIVKESVQLDN
-64 AYKAND
+64 AYKTND

-92 KAEEFYTK
+92 KAEEFYAK
-100 AKLLYEKLKKKQD
+100 AKLIYEKLKKKQD

-134 IKNYG
+134 IQNYE
-139 DAGNNSIPVAETPA
+139 DAGSDDFGIAETPSS
-153 TNPIETSTEDV
+153 NSNESNIEDI
-164 EKQIPDKKDIN
+164 EKPTTDKKDIN
-175 GKLKKEE
+175 GKLKQETA
-182 SEFGYINKINLN
+182 FGYFNQINLN
-194 DANRLK
+194 DVNRLK
-200 DNSNLDK
+200 NNSNLDK
-207 NIDLLENN
+207 NVDLLENN
-215 IKLLENEKAKN
+215 IKLLEDEKAKN
-226 PSIKSELGEAYQQLA
+226 PSIQTELGETYQQLG
-241 NIQIQQNNIPQAIE
+241 NIQMQQNNIPQAIE
-255 SFNSAYNI
+255 SYNNAYNTSI
-263 STTATGA
+263 TASGA

-275 QLTDV
+275 QLTNV
-280 YVSSGQYDEAIKVQ
+280 YISTGQFDEAIKVQ

-313 IQNLAEVY
+313 IQNLADVY
-321 LKNDNDEKAL
+321 LKNDDDEKAL

-337 YDLSIKNH
+337 YDIAIKNH

-372 LYKQYLSNLEELIKN
+372 LYKQYLSNLEDLINN
-387 DVDIVDT
+387 DVEIVDS

-434 LFGLLLF
+434 LLGLLLF

-449 KVKNKKIE
+449 KIKNKKIE

-516 ELQLLKRYLDLEQ
+516 ELELLKRYLDLEQ
-529 LRFLDK
+529 LRFSDK
-535 FNYTITVDENI
+535 FSYTISVDENI
-546 DCDTTEIPNMLVQPQ
+546 DCDTIEIPNMLIQPQ

-573 ETKGLLQLS
+573 ETKGLLQLD
-582 FVLHDKQLLVKIQDD
+582 FVLHNKQLLVKIEDD

-618 GIKNTLNRI
+618 GIKNTQNRI
-627 TLLNELYNK
+627 TLLNNLYSKNISYK
-636 KITYNSTELLKP
+636 TTELLPP
-648 NEGTMVKICFD
+648 NEGTVVKISFD

>member
-1 MNASFDLVKMK
+1 MK

-24 KLNMRFIFA
+24 KLNMRFIIT
-33 LILFQLFT
+33 LILFQLLT
-41 LISAQTAP
+41 VIVAQTAP
-49 PTENAIVKESVQLDN
+49 PKENAIVKESVQLDN
-64 AYKAND
+64 AYKTND

-92 KAEEFYTK
+92 KAEEFYAK
-100 AKLLYEKLKKKQD
+100 AKLIYEKLKKKQD

-134 IKNYG
+134 IQNYE
-139 DAGNNSIPVAETPA
+139 DAGSDDFGIAETPSS
-153 TNPIETSTEDV
+153 NSNESNIEDIQKPTT
-164 EKQIPDKKDIN
+164 DKKDIN
-175 GKLKKEE
+175 GKLKQETA
-182 SEFGYINKINLN
+182 FGYFNQINLN
-194 DANRLK
+194 DVNRLK
-200 DNSNLDK
+200 NNSNLDK
-207 NIDLLENN
+207 NVDLLENN
-215 IKLLENEKAKN
+215 IKLLEDEKAKN
-226 PSIKSELGEAYQQLA
+226 PSIQTELGETYQQLG
-241 NIQIQQNNIPQAIE
+241 NIQMQQNNIPQAIE
-255 SFNSAYNI
+255 SYNNAYNTSI
-263 STTATGA
+263 TASGA

-275 QLTDV
+275 QLTNV
-280 YVSSGQYDEAIKVQ
+280 YISTGQFDEAIKVQ

-313 IQNLAEVY
+313 IQNLADVY
-321 LKNDNDEKAL
+321 LKNDDDEKAL

-337 YDLSIKNH
+337 YDIAIKNH

-372 LYKQYLSNLEELIKN
+372 LYKQYLSNLEDLINN
-387 DVDIVDT
+387 DVEIVDS

-434 LFGLLLF
+434 LLGLLLF

-449 KVKNKKIE
+449 KIKNKKIE

-516 ELQLLKRYLDLEQ
+516 ELELLKRYLDLEQ
-529 LRFLDK
+529 LRFSDK
-535 FNYTITVDENI
+535 FSYTISVDENI
-546 DCDTTEIPNMLVQPQ
+546 DCDTIEIPNMLIQPQ

-573 ETKGLLQLS
+573 ETKGLLQLD
-582 FVLHDKQLLVKIQDD
+582 FVLHNKQLLIKIEDD

-618 GIKNTLNRI
+618 GIKNTKNRI
-627 TLLNELYNK
+627 TLLNNLYSKNISYK
-636 KITYNSTELLKP
+636 TTELLPP
-648 NEGTMVKICFD
+648 NEGTVVKISFD

>member
-1 MNASFDLVKMK
+1 
-12 TKPFYILNFAVT
+12 
-24 KLNMRFIFA
+24 MRFIIT
-33 LILFQLFT
+33 LILFQLLT
-41 LISAQTAP
+41 VIVAQTAP
-49 PTENAIVKESVQLDN
+49 PKENAIVKESVQLDN
-64 AYKAND
+64 AYKTND

-92 KAEEFYTK
+92 KAEEFYAK
-100 AKLLYEKLKKKQD
+100 AKLIYEKLKKKQD

-134 IKNYG
+134 IQNYE
-139 DAGNNSIPVAETPA
+139 DAGSDDFGIAETPSS
-153 TNPIETSTEDV
+153 NSNESNIEDI
-164 EKQIPDKKDIN
+164 EKPTTDKKDIN
-175 GKLKKEE
+175 GKLKQETA
-182 SEFGYINKINLN
+182 FGYFNQINLN
-194 DANRLK
+194 DVNRLK
-200 DNSNLDK
+200 NNSNLDK
-207 NIDLLENN
+207 NVDLLENN
-215 IKLLENEKAKN
+215 IKLLEDEKAKN
-226 PSIKSELGEAYQQLA
+226 PSIQTELGETYQQLG
-241 NIQIQQNNIPQAIE
+241 NIQMQQNNIPQAIE
-255 SFNSAYNI
+255 SYNNAYNTSI
-263 STTATGA
+263 TASGA

-275 QLTDV
+275 QLTNV
-280 YVSSGQYDEAIKVQ
+280 YISTGQFDEAIKVQ

-313 IQNLAEVY
+313 IQNLADVY
-321 LKNDNDEKAL
+321 LKNDDDEKAL

-337 YDLSIKNH
+337 YDIAIKNH

-372 LYKQYLSNLEELIKN
+372 LYKQYLSNLEDLIKN
-387 DVDIVDT
+387 DVEIVDT

-434 LFGLLLF
+434 LLGLLLF

-449 KVKNKKIE
+449 KIKNKKIE

-516 ELQLLKRYLDLEQ
+516 ELELLKRYLDLEQ
-529 LRFLDK
+529 LRFSDK
-535 FNYTITVDENI
+535 FSYTISVDENI
-546 DCDTTEIPNMLVQPQ
+546 DCDTTEIPNMLIQPQ

-573 ETKGLLQLS
+573 ETKGLLQLD
-582 FVLHDKQLLVKIQDD
+582 FVLHNKQLLIKIEDD

-618 GIKNTLNRI
+618 GIKNTKNRI
-627 TLLNELYNK
+627 TLLNNLYSKNISYK
-636 KITYNSTELLKP
+636 TTELLPP
-648 NEGTMVKICFD
+648 NEGTVVKISFD

>member
-1 MNASFDLVKMK
+1 
-12 TKPFYILNFAVT
+12 
-24 KLNMRFIFA
+24 MRFIIT
-33 LILFQLFT
+33 LILFQLLT
-41 LISAQTAP
+41 VVVAQTAP
-49 PTENAIVKESVQLDN
+49 PKENAIVKESVQLDN
-64 AYKAND
+64 AYKTND

-92 KAEEFYTK
+92 KAEEFYAK
-100 AKLLYEKLKKKQD
+100 AKLIYEKLKKKQD

-134 IKNYG
+134 IQNYE
-139 DAGNNSIPVAETPA
+139 DAGSDDFGIAETPSS
-153 TNPIETSTEDV
+153 NSNESNIEDI
-164 EKQIPDKKDIN
+164 EKPTTDKKDIN
-175 GKLKKEE
+175 GKLKQETA
-182 SEFGYINKINLN
+182 FGYFNQINLN
-194 DANRLK
+194 DVNRLK
-200 DNSNLDK
+200 NNSNLDK
-207 NIDLLENN
+207 NVDLLENN
-215 IKLLENEKAKN
+215 IKLLEDEKAKN
-226 PSIKSELGEAYQQLA
+226 PSIQTELGETYQQLG
-241 NIQIQQNNIPQAIE
+241 NIQMQQNNIPQAIE
-255 SFNSAYNI
+255 SYNNAYNTSI
-263 STTATGA
+263 TASGA

-275 QLTDV
+275 QLTNV
-280 YVSSGQYDEAIKVQ
+280 YISTGQFDEAIKVQ

-313 IQNLAEVY
+313 IQNLADVY
-321 LKNDNDEKAL
+321 LKNDDDEKAL

-337 YDLSIKNH
+337 YDIAIKNH

-372 LYKQYLSNLEELIKN
+372 LYKQYLSNLEDLIKN
-387 DVDIVDT
+387 DVEIVDT

-434 LFGLLLF
+434 LLGLLLF

-449 KVKNKKIE
+449 KIKNKKIE

-516 ELQLLKRYLDLEQ
+516 ELELLKRYLDLEQ
-529 LRFLDK
+529 LRFSDK
-535 FNYTITVDENI
+535 FSYTISVDENI
-546 DCDTTEIPNMLVQPQ
+546 DCDTIEIPNMLIQPQ

-573 ETKGLLQLS
+573 ETKGLLQLD
-582 FVLHDKQLLVKIQDD
+582 FVLHNKQLLVKIQDD

-618 GIKNTLNRI
+618 GIKNTQNRI
-627 TLLNELYNK
+627 TLLNNLYSKNISYK
-636 KITYNSTELLKP
+636 TTELLPP
-648 NEGTMVKICFD
+648 NEGTVVKISFD

>member
-1 MNASFDLVKMK
+1 
-12 TKPFYILNFAVT
+12 
-24 KLNMRFIFA
+24 MRFIIT
-33 LILFQLFT
+33 LILFQLLT
-41 LISAQTAP
+41 VIVAQTAP
-49 PTENAIVKESVQLDN
+49 PKENAIVKESVQLDN
-64 AYKAND
+64 AYKTND

-92 KAEEFYTK
+92 KAEEFYAK
-100 AKLLYEKLKKKQD
+100 AKLIYEKLKKKQD

-134 IKNYG
+134 IQNYE
-139 DAGNNSIPVAETPA
+139 DAGSDDFGIAETPSS
-153 TNPIETSTEDV
+153 NSNESNIEDI
-164 EKQIPDKKDIN
+164 EKPTTDKKDIN
-175 GKLKKEE
+175 GKLKQETA
-182 SEFGYINKINLN
+182 FGYFNQINLN
-194 DANRLK
+194 DVNRLK
-200 DNSNLDK
+200 NNSNLDK
-207 NIDLLENN
+207 NVDLLENN
-215 IKLLENEKAKN
+215 IKLLEDEKAKN
-226 PSIKSELGEAYQQLA
+226 PSIQTELGETYQQLG
-241 NIQIQQNNIPQAIE
+241 NIQMQQNNIPQAIE
-255 SFNSAYNI
+255 SYNNAYNTSI
-263 STTATGA
+263 TASGA

-275 QLTDV
+275 QLTNV
-280 YVSSGQYDEAIKVQ
+280 YISTGQFDEAIKVQ

-313 IQNLAEVY
+313 IQNLADVY
-321 LKNDNDEKAL
+321 LKNDDDEKAL

-337 YDLSIKNH
+337 YDIAIKNH

-372 LYKQYLSNLEELIKN
+372 LYKQYLSNLEDLINN
-387 DVDIVDT
+387 DVEIVDS

-434 LFGLLLF
+434 LLGLLLF

-449 KVKNKKIE
+449 KIKNKKIE

-516 ELQLLKRYLDLEQ
+516 ELELLKRYLDLEQ
-529 LRFLDK
+529 LRFSDK
-535 FNYTITVDENI
+535 FSYTISVDENI
-546 DCDTTEIPNMLVQPQ
+546 DCDTIEIPNMLIQPQ

-573 ETKGLLQLS
+573 ETKGLLQLD
-582 FVLHDKQLLVKIQDD
+582 FVLHNKQLLIKIEDD

-618 GIKNTLNRI
+618 GIKNTKNRI
-627 TLLNELYNK
+627 TLLNNLYSKNISYK
-636 KITYNSTELLKP
+636 TTELLPP
-648 NEGTMVKICFD
+648 NEGTVVKISFD

>member
-1 MNASFDLVKMK
+1 MK

-24 KLNMRFIFA
+24 KLNMRFIIT
-33 LILFQLFT
+33 LILFQLLT
-41 LISAQTAP
+41 VIVAQTAP
-49 PTENAIVKESVQLDN
+49 PKENAIVKESVQLDN
-64 AYKAND
+64 AYKTND

-92 KAEEFYTK
+92 KAEEFYAK
-100 AKLLYEKLKKKQD
+100 AKLIYEKLKKKQD

-134 IKNYG
+134 IQNYE
-139 DAGNNSIPVAETPA
+139 DAGSDDFGIAETPSS
-153 TNPIETSTEDV
+153 NSNESNIEDI
-164 EKQIPDKKDIN
+164 EKPTTDKKDIN
-175 GKLKKEE
+175 GKLKQETA
-182 SEFGYINKINLN
+182 FGYFNQINLN
-194 DANRLK
+194 DVNRLK
-200 DNSNLDK
+200 NNSNLDK
-207 NIDLLENN
+207 NVDLLENN
-215 IKLLENEKAKN
+215 IKLLEDEKAKN
-226 PSIKSELGEAYQQLA
+226 PSIQTELGETYQQLG
-241 NIQIQQNNIPQAIE
+241 NIQMQQNNIPQAIE
-255 SFNSAYNI
+255 SYNNAYNTSI
-263 STTATGA
+263 TASGA

-275 QLTDV
+275 QLTNV
-280 YVSSGQYDEAIKVQ
+280 YISTGQFDEAIKVQ

-313 IQNLAEVY
+313 IQNLADVY
-321 LKNDNDEKAL
+321 LKNDDDEKAL

-337 YDLSIKNH
+337 YDLAIKNH

-352 CIEAMAIIYQKRGN
+352 CIEAMAVIYQKRGN

-372 LYKQYLSNLEELIKN
+372 LYKQYLSNLEDLINN
-387 DVDIVDT
+387 DVEIVDS

-434 LFGLLLF
+434 LLGLLLF

-449 KVKNKKIE
+449 KIKNKKIE

-516 ELQLLKRYLDLEQ
+516 ELELLKRYLDLEQ
-529 LRFLDK
+529 LRFSDK
-535 FNYTITVDENI
+535 FSYTISVDENI
-546 DCDTTEIPNMLVQPQ
+546 DCDTIEIPNMLIQPQ

-573 ETKGLLQLS
+573 ETKGLLQLD
-582 FVLHDKQLLVKIQDD
+582 FVLHNKQLLVKIQDD

-618 GIKNTLNRI
+618 GIKNTQNRI
-627 TLLNELYNK
+627 TLLNNLYSKNISYK
-636 KITYNSTELLKP
+636 TTELLPP
-648 NEGTMVKICFD
+648 NEGTVVKISFD

>member
-1 MNASFDLVKMK
+1 MR
-12 TKPFYILNFAVT
+12 YIIT
-24 KLNMRFIFA
+24 
-33 LILFQLFT
+33 LILFQLLT
-41 LISAQTAP
+41 VVVAQTAP
-49 PTENAIVKESVQLDN
+49 PKENAIVKESVQLDN
-64 AYKAND
+64 AYKTND

-92 KAEEFYTK
+92 KAEEFYAK
-100 AKLLYEKLKKKQD
+100 AKLIYEKLKKKQD

-134 IKNYG
+134 IQNYE
-139 DAGNNSIPVAETPA
+139 DAGSDDFGIAETPSS
-153 TNPIETSTEDV
+153 NSNESNIEDI
-164 EKQIPDKKDIN
+164 EKPTTDKKDIN
-175 GKLKKEE
+175 GKLKQETA
-182 SEFGYINKINLN
+182 FGYFNQINLN
-194 DANRLK
+194 DVNRLK
-200 DNSNLDK
+200 NNSNLDK
-207 NIDLLENN
+207 NVDLLENN
-215 IKLLENEKAKN
+215 IKLLEDEKAKN
-226 PSIKSELGEAYQQLA
+226 PSIQTELGETYQQLG
-241 NIQIQQNNIPQAIE
+241 NIQMQQNNIPQAIE
-255 SFNSAYNI
+255 SYNNAYNTSI
-263 STTATGA
+263 TASGA

-275 QLTDV
+275 QLTNV
-280 YVSSGQYDEAIKVQ
+280 YISTGQFDEAIKVQ

-313 IQNLAEVY
+313 IQNLADVY
-321 LKNDNDEKAL
+321 LKNDDDEKAL

-337 YDLSIKNH
+337 YDIAIKNH

-352 CIEAMAIIYQKRGN
+352 CIEAMAVIYQKRGN

-372 LYKQYLSNLEELIKN
+372 LYKQYLSNLEDLINN
-387 DVDIVDT
+387 DVEIVDT

-434 LFGLLLF
+434 LLGLLLF

-449 KVKNKKIE
+449 KIKNKKIE

-516 ELQLLKRYLDLEQ
+516 ELELLKRYLDLEQ
-529 LRFLDK
+529 LRFSDK
-535 FNYTITVDENI
+535 FSYTISVDENI
-546 DCDTTEIPNMLVQPQ
+546 DCDTIEIPNMLIQPQ

-573 ETKGLLQLS
+573 ETKGLLQLD
-582 FVLHDKQLLVKIQDD
+582 FVLHNKQLLIKIEDD

-618 GIKNTLNRI
+618 GIKNTQNRI
-627 TLLNELYNK
+627 TLLNNLYSKNISYK
-636 KITYNSTELLKP
+636 TTELLPP
-648 NEGTMVKICFD
+648 NEGTVVKISFD

>member
-1 MNASFDLVKMK
+1 
-12 TKPFYILNFAVT
+12 
-24 KLNMRFIFA
+24 MRFIIT
-33 LILFQLFT
+33 LILFQLLT
-41 LISAQTAP
+41 VVVAQTAP
-49 PTENAIVKESVQLDN
+49 PKENAIVKESVQLDN
-64 AYKAND
+64 AYKTND

-92 KAEEFYTK
+92 KAEEFYAK
-100 AKLLYEKLKKKQD
+100 AKLIYEKLKKKQD

-134 IKNYG
+134 IQNYE
-139 DAGNNSIPVAETPA
+139 DAGSDDFGIAETPSS
-153 TNPIETSTEDV
+153 NSNESNIEDI
-164 EKQIPDKKDIN
+164 EKPTTDKKDIN
-175 GKLKKEE
+175 GKLKQETA
-182 SEFGYINKINLN
+182 FGYFNQINLN
-194 DANRLK
+194 DVNRLK
-200 DNSNLDK
+200 NNSNLDK
-207 NIDLLENN
+207 NVDLLENN
-215 IKLLENEKAKN
+215 IKLLEDEKAKN
-226 PSIKSELGEAYQQLA
+226 PSIQTELGETYQQLG
-241 NIQIQQNNIPQAIE
+241 NIQMQQNNIPQAIE
-255 SFNSAYNI
+255 SYNNAYNTSI
-263 STTATGA
+263 TASGA

-275 QLTDV
+275 QLTNV
-280 YVSSGQYDEAIKVQ
+280 YISTGQFDEAIKVQ

-313 IQNLAEVY
+313 IQNLADVY
-321 LKNDNDEKAL
+321 LKNDDDEKAL

-337 YDLSIKNH
+337 YDIAIKNH

-372 LYKQYLSNLEELIKN
+372 LYKQYLSNLEDLINN
-387 DVDIVDT
+387 DVEIVDS

-434 LFGLLLF
+434 LLGLLLF

-449 KVKNKKIE
+449 KIKNKKIE

-516 ELQLLKRYLDLEQ
+516 ELELLKRYLDLEQ
-529 LRFLDK
+529 LRFSDK
-535 FNYTITVDENI
+535 FSYTISVDENI
-546 DCDTTEIPNMLVQPQ
+546 DCDTIEIPNMLIQPQ

-573 ETKGLLQLS
+573 ETKGLLQLD
-582 FVLHDKQLLVKIQDD
+582 FVLHNKQLLIKIEDD

-618 GIKNTLNRI
+618 GIKNTKNRI
-627 TLLNELYNK
+627 TLLNNLYSKNISNK
-636 KITYNSTELLKP
+636 TTELLPP
-648 NEGTMVKICFD
+648 NEGTVVKISFD

>member
-1 MNASFDLVKMK
+1 
-12 TKPFYILNFAVT
+12 
-24 KLNMRFIFA
+24 MRFIIT
-33 LILFQLFT
+33 LILFQLLT
-41 LISAQTAP
+41 VIVAQTAP
-49 PTENAIVKESVQLDN
+49 PKENAIVKESVQLDN
-64 AYKAND
+64 AYKTND

-92 KAEEFYTK
+92 KAEEFYAK
-100 AKLLYEKLKKKQD
+100 AKLIYEKLKKKQD

-134 IKNYG
+134 IQNYE
-139 DAGNNSIPVAETPA
+139 DAGSDDFGIAETPSS
-153 TNPIETSTEDV
+153 NSNESNIEDIQKPTT
-164 EKQIPDKKDIN
+164 DKKDIN
-175 GKLKKEE
+175 GKLKQETA
-182 SEFGYINKINLN
+182 FGYFNQINLN
-194 DANRLK
+194 DVNRLK
-200 DNSNLDK
+200 NNSNLDK
-207 NIDLLENN
+207 NVDLLENN
-215 IKLLENEKAKN
+215 IKLLEDEKAKN
-226 PSIKSELGEAYQQLA
+226 PSIQTELGETYQQLG
-241 NIQIQQNNIPQAIE
+241 NIQMQQNNIPQAIE
-255 SFNSAYNI
+255 SYNNAYNTSI
-263 STTATGA
+263 TASGA

-275 QLTDV
+275 QLTNV
-280 YVSSGQYDEAIKVQ
+280 YISTGQFDEAIKVQ

-313 IQNLAEVY
+313 IQNLADVY
-321 LKNDNDEKAL
+321 LKNDDDEKAL

-337 YDLSIKNH
+337 YDIAIKNH

-372 LYKQYLSNLEELIKN
+372 LYKQYLSNLEDLINN
-387 DVDIVDT
+387 DVEIVDS

-434 LFGLLLF
+434 LLGLLLF

-449 KVKNKKIE
+449 KIKNKKIE

-516 ELQLLKRYLDLEQ
+516 ELELLKRYLDLEQ
-529 LRFLDK
+529 LRFSDK
-535 FNYTITVDENI
+535 FSYTISVDENI
-546 DCDTTEIPNMLVQPQ
+546 DCDTIEIPNMLIQPQ

-573 ETKGLLQLS
+573 ETKGLLQLD
-582 FVLHDKQLLVKIQDD
+582 FVLHNKQLLIKIEDD

-618 GIKNTLNRI
+618 GIKNTKNRI
-627 TLLNELYNK
+627 TLLNNLYSKNISNK
-636 KITYNSTELLKP
+636 TTELLPP
-648 NEGTMVKICFD
+648 NEGTVVKISFD

>member
-1 MNASFDLVKMK
+1 
-12 TKPFYILNFAVT
+12 
-24 KLNMRFIFA
+24 MRFIIT
-33 LILFQLFT
+33 LILFQLLT
-41 LISAQTAP
+41 VVVAQTAP
-49 PTENAIVKESVQLDN
+49 PKENAIVKESVQLDN
-64 AYKAND
+64 AYKTND

-92 KAEEFYTK
+92 KAEEFYAK
-100 AKLLYEKLKKKQD
+100 AKLIYEKLKKKQD

-134 IKNYG
+134 IQNYE
-139 DAGNNSIPVAETPA
+139 DAGSDDFGIAETPSS
-153 TNPIETSTEDV
+153 NSNESNIEDI
-164 EKQIPDKKDIN
+164 EKPTTDKKDIN
-175 GKLKKEE
+175 GKLKQETA
-182 SEFGYINKINLN
+182 FGYFNQINLN
-194 DANRLK
+194 DVNRLK
-200 DNSNLDK
+200 NNSNLDK
-207 NIDLLENN
+207 NVDLLENN
-215 IKLLENEKAKN
+215 IKLLEDEKAKN
-226 PSIKSELGEAYQQLA
+226 PSIQTELGETYQQLG
-241 NIQIQQNNIPQAIE
+241 NIQMQQNNIPQAIE
-255 SFNSAYNI
+255 SYNNAYNTSI
-263 STTATGA
+263 TASGA

-275 QLTDV
+275 QLTNV
-280 YVSSGQYDEAIKVQ
+280 YISTGQFDEAIKVQ

-313 IQNLAEVY
+313 IQNLADVY
-321 LKNDNDEKAL
+321 LKNDDDEKAL

-337 YDLSIKNH
+337 YDIAIKNH

-372 LYKQYLSNLEELIKN
+372 LYKQYLSNLEDLINN

-449 KVKNKKIE
+449 KIKNKKIE

-516 ELQLLKRYLDLEQ
+516 ELELLKRYLDLEQ
-529 LRFLDK
+529 LRFSDK
-535 FNYTITVDENI
+535 FSYTISVDENI
-546 DCDTTEIPNMLVQPQ
+546 DCDTTEIPNMLIQPQ

-573 ETKGLLQLS
+573 ETKGLLQLD
-582 FVLHDKQLLVKIQDD
+582 FVLHNKQLLIKIEDD

-618 GIKNTLNRI
+618 GIKNTQNRI
-627 TLLNELYNK
+627 TLLNNLYSKNISYK
-636 KITYNSTELLKP
+636 TTELLPP
-648 NEGTMVKICFD
+648 NEGTVVKISFD

>member
-1 MNASFDLVKMK
+1 
-12 TKPFYILNFAVT
+12 
-24 KLNMRFIFA
+24 MRFIIT
-33 LILFQLFT
+33 LILFQLLT
-41 LISAQTAP
+41 VVVAQTAP
-49 PTENAIVKESVQLDN
+49 PKENAIVKESVQLDN
-64 AYKAND
+64 AYKTND

-92 KAEEFYTK
+92 KAEEFYAK
-100 AKLLYEKLKKKQD
+100 AKLIYEKLKKKQD

-134 IKNYG
+134 IQNYE
-139 DAGNNSIPVAETPA
+139 DAGSDDFGIAETPSS
-153 TNPIETSTEDV
+153 NSNESNIEDI
-164 EKQIPDKKDIN
+164 EKPTTDKKDIN
-175 GKLKKEE
+175 GKLKQETA
-182 SEFGYINKINLN
+182 FGYFNQINLN
-194 DANRLK
+194 DVNRLK
-200 DNSNLDK
+200 NNSNLDK
-207 NIDLLENN
+207 NVDLLENN
-215 IKLLENEKAKN
+215 IKLLEDEKAKN
-226 PSIKSELGEAYQQLA
+226 PSIQTELGETYQQLG
-241 NIQIQQNNIPQAIE
+241 NIQMQQNNIPQAIE
-255 SFNSAYNI
+255 SYNNAYNTSI
-263 STTATGA
+263 TASGA

-275 QLTDV
+275 QLTNV
-280 YVSSGQYDEAIKVQ
+280 YISTGQFDEAIKVQ

-313 IQNLAEVY
+313 IQNLADVY
-321 LKNDNDEKAL
+321 LKNDDDEKAL

-337 YDLSIKNH
+337 YDIAIKNH

-372 LYKQYLSNLEELIKN
+372 LYKQYLSNLEDLIKN
-387 DVDIVDT
+387 DVEIVDT

-434 LFGLLLF
+434 LLGLLLF

-449 KVKNKKIE
+449 KIKNKKIE

-516 ELQLLKRYLDLEQ
+516 ELELLKRYLDLEQ
-529 LRFLDK
+529 LRFSDK
-535 FNYTITVDENI
+535 FSYTISVDENI
-546 DCDTTEIPNMLVQPQ
+546 DCDTTEIPNMLIQPQ

-573 ETKGLLQLS
+573 ETKGLLQLD
-582 FVLHDKQLLVKIQDD
+582 FVLHNKQLLIKIEDD

-618 GIKNTLNRI
+618 GIKNTQNRI
-627 TLLNELYNK
+627 TLLNNLYSKNISYK
-636 KITYNSTELLKP
+636 TTELLPP
-648 NEGTMVKICFD
+648 NEGTVVKISFD